1 MLSKSKK
8 GEFAMLDEATLKL
21 VTDGF
26 ADMKSTVSQVLT
38 VAIPAIIGIICLS
51 RGVNYALSKV
61 SGVLGWA

>member
-26 ADMKSTVSQVLT
+26 ADMKSTVGQVLT

-51 RGVNYALSKV
+51 RGANYALSKI

>member
-1 MLSKSKK
+1 
-8 GEFAMLDEATLKL
+8 MLDEVTLKL

>member
-1 MLSKSKK
+1 
-8 GEFAMLDEATLKL
+8 MLDEATLKL

-51 RGVNYALSKV
+51 SWCGLALRKV

>member
-1 MLSKSKK
+1 
-8 GEFAMLDEATLKL
+8 MLDEATLKL

-26 ADMKSTVSQVLT
+26 ADMKSTVAQVLT

-51 RGVNYALSKV
+51 RGANYALSKI